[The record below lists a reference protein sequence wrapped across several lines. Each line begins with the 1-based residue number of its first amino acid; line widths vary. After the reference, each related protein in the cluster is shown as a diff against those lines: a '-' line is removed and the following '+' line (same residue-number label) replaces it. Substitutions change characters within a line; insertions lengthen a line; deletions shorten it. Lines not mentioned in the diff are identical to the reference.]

1 MKKKSGSMDLEAAL
15 GMGICTAYY
24 YHENIGA
31 TLVVG
36 VTQDWENIV
45 DDNCSEVSYGCVYTV
60 QK

>member
-1 MKKKSGSMDLEAAL
+1 MDLEAAL